1 MKASKRRGD
10 FKMGWLAFGV
20 TNNFLNFL
28 SNIMNTDAFY
38 IAISWKL
45 ASGKMHFT
53 SLLDHVSKKQ
63 KSSWFSL

>member
-20 TNNFLNFL
+20 INNFLNFL

-38 IAISWKL
+38 IAVSWKL
-45 ASGKMHFT
+45 ASGKKDAFY
-53 SLLDHVSKKQ
+53 
-63 KSSWFSL
+63 KSA